1 MTSQTKKFDICI
13 IGAGPGGYV
22 AAIRAA
28 QLGLKVGIVEAN
40 HLGGICLNWG
50 CIPTKALLKSS
61 EVNHLLHNLDQF
73 GFSAEKIK
81 FDFTKIIERSRAVS
95 KRLSGGIA
103 GLMKK
108 NKIEVIDGFAKFLDS
123 KKISVTKSD
132 STGSPYLG
140 GFERKEND
148 LNGHFQREGER
159 VSGAMGVHTTIEA
172 AYFVIATGARARVIA
187 GMEPDVEN
195 IWTYREAMTPKALP
209 KSLLVVG
216 SGAIGAEF
224 ASFYR
229 NMGAEVTLIEMA
241 ENILPVEDEEISKLA
256 RKSFEKQG
264 IKIHTSAALKSL
276 KKGKGEVTAIVE
288 IGGKLEE
295 LKAEKVIMAVG
306 IVANVENLGL
316 EKTKVKIDKGRVD
329 VNGYLETSDANIFAI
344 GDVAGAPWL
353 AHKASHEG
361 TIAAEKIASKLGK
374 YDGKKIHAIKKDN
387 IPGCTYSM
395 PQIASVGITEKKAKE
410 LGKKIKVGRFPYMAN
425 GKAIAMGE
433 TDGLIK
439 VIFDEKTGELLG
451 AHLIGA
457 EVTEMIQGYVIAKQ
471 AELTEEDL
479 MHTIFAH
486 PTMSEMMHE
495 AVLDAYG
502 KVIHF

>member
-1 MTSQTKKFDICI
+1 MTKKFDLCV

-22 AAIRAA
+22 SAIRAS
-28 QLGLKVGIVEAN
+28 QLGLKVAIIEAN

-50 CIPTKALLKSS
+50 CIPTKALLRSS
-61 EVNHLLHNLDQF
+61 EINHLLHNLPEF
-73 GFSAEKIK
+73 GFSAQNIQH
-81 FDFTKIIERSRAVS
+81 DFTKIIERSRAVS
-95 KRLSGGIA
+95 KRLSTGIA

-108 NKIEVIDGFAKFLDS
+108 HKIEVFDGFAKFLDA
-123 KKISVTKSD
+123 KKISISKD
-132 STGSPYLG
+132 G
-140 GFERKEND
+140 KE
-148 LNGHFQREGER
+148 
-159 VSGAMGVHTTIEA
+159 IEQIESS
-172 AYFVIATGARARVIA
+172 YFVVATGARARIIA
-187 GMEPDVEN
+187 GMEPDGEN
-195 IWTYREAMTPKALP
+195 IWTYREAMTAKALP
-209 KSLLVVG
+209 KSLIVVG
-216 SGAIGAEF
+216 SGAIGSEF

-229 NMGAEVTLIEMA
+229 NMGSEVTIVEMA

-264 IKIHTSAALKSL
+264 IKILTSASLKSL
-276 KKGKGEVTAIVE
+276 TKDKGEVVAKIE
-288 IGGKLEE
+288 IAGKIEE
-295 LKAEKVIMAVG
+295 IKAQKVIMAVG

-316 EKTKVKIDKGRVD
+316 EKTKIKVEKGRIET
-329 VNGYLETSDANIFAI
+329 NGYMETSEPNIFAI

-361 TIAAEKIASKLGK
+361 IIASEKIASKLGK
-374 YDGKKIHAIKKDN
+374 YDAKKVHPIKKEN
-387 IPGCTYSM
+387 VPGCTYAM
-395 PQIASVGITEKKAKE
+395 PQIASIGLTEKKAKE
-410 LGKKIKVGRFPYMAN
+410 LGKKIKVGRFPYLAN

-433 TDGLIK
+433 MEGLIK

-457 EVTEMIQGYVIAKQ
+457 EVTEMIQGFVIAKQ

-502 KVIHF
+502 KAIHF

>member
-1 MTSQTKKFDICI
+1 MTKKFDLCI

-22 AAIRAA
+22 SAIRAS
-28 QLGLKVGIVEAN
+28 QLGLKVAIVEAN

-50 CIPTKALLKSS
+50 CIPTKALLRSS
-61 EVNHLLHNLDQF
+61 EINHLLHNLDQF
-73 GFSAEKIK
+73 GFSAENIK
-81 FDFTKIIERSRAVS
+81 HDFAKIIERSRAVS
-95 KRLSGGIA
+95 KRLSSGVA

-108 NKIEVIDGFAKFLDS
+108 NKIEVFDGFAKFLDA
-123 KKISVTKSD
+123 KKISVNKD
-132 STGSPYLG
+132 SQ
-140 GFERKEND
+140 EIE
-148 LNGHFQREGER
+148 Q
-159 VSGAMGVHTTIEA
+159 IEA
-172 AYFVIATGARARVIA
+172 SYFIVATGARARVIA
-187 GMEPDVEN
+187 GMEPDGEN
-195 IWTYREAMTPKALP
+195 IWTYREAMTAKALP
-209 KSLLVVG
+209 KSLIVVG
-216 SGAIGAEF
+216 SGAIGSEF

-229 NMGAEVTLIEMA
+229 NMGAEVTLVEMA

-264 IKIHTSAALKSL
+264 IKILTSASLKALKV
-276 KKGKGEVTAIVE
+276 GKGEVIASIE
-288 IGGKLEE
+288 IAGKVAEI
-295 LKAEKVIMAVG
+295 KAEKVIMAVG

-316 EKTKVKIDKGRVD
+316 EKTKIKVDKGSIET
-329 VNGYLETSDANIFAI
+329 NGYMETAEAHIFAI

-361 TIAAEKIASKLGK
+361 IISAEKIASKMGK
-374 YDGKKIHAIKKDN
+374 YDAKKVHPIKKEN

-395 PQIASVGITEKKAKE
+395 PQIASLGLTEKKAKE
-410 LGKKIKVGRFPYMAN
+410 LGKKVKIGRFPYLAN

-433 TDGLIK
+433 TEGLIK
-439 VIFDEKTGELLG
+439 VLFDEKTGELLG

-457 EVTEMIQGYVIAKQ
+457 EVTEMIQGFVIAKQ

-479 MHTIFAH
+479 MHTIFPH

>member
-1 MTSQTKKFDICI
+1 MKISVKKLAFDLCV

-28 QLGLKVGIVEAN
+28 QLGLSVAIVEAN
-40 HLGGICLNWG
+40 QLGGICLNWG

-61 EVNHLLHNLDQF
+61 EINHLLHNLEGF
-73 GFSAEKIK
+73 GFSADSVK
-81 FDFTKIIERSRAVS
+81 FDFGKIIARSRAVS

-108 NKIEVIDGFAKFLDS
+108 IKIEVIEGFAQFLDA
-123 KKISVTKSD
+123 KKISVSKD
-132 STGSPYLG
+132 G
-140 GFERKEND
+140 KE
-148 LNGHFQREGER
+148 FAQ
-159 VSGAMGVHTTIEA
+159 VEA
-172 AYFVIATGARARVIA
+172 KNFIIATGARARVIA
-187 GMEPDVEN
+187 GAEPDGKS
-195 IWTYREAMTPKALP
+195 IWTYREAMIPQSLP

-216 SGAIGAEF
+216 SGAIGVEF
-224 ASFYR
+224 ASFYK

-241 ENILPVEDEEISKLA
+241 ENILPVEDEEISQLA

-264 IKIHTSAALKSL
+264 IKIHTLAALKSVRTRL
-276 KKGKGEVTAIVE
+276 VESQKTAPSASLQPDLSHSEVVATVE
-288 IGGKLEE
+288 IAGTVHEFT
-295 LKAEKVIMAVG
+295 AEKLIIAAG

-316 EKTKVKIDKGRVD
+316 AKTRVKLDRGHIVTDS
-329 VNGYLETSDANIFAI
+329 YLETAEPNIFAI

-361 TIAAEKIASKLGK
+361 VIAAEKIASKLGK
-374 YDGKKIHAIKKDN
+374 FDAKKIHPIKRDN
-387 IPGCTYSM
+387 IPGCTYCL
-395 PQIASVGITEKKAKE
+395 PQIASVGITEKQAKAS
-410 LGKKIKVGRFPYMAN
+410 GRKIKIGRFPYLAN
-425 GKAIAMGE
+425 GKAIASGE
-433 TDGLIK
+433 SEGLIK

-457 EVTEMIQGYVIAKQ
+457 EVTEMIQGFVIAKQ

-479 MHTIFAH
+479 MQTIFAH

-495 AVLDAYG
+495 ATLDAYG
-502 KVIHF
+502 RVIHF

>member
-1 MTSQTKKFDICI
+1 MTKKFDLCI

-22 AAIRAA
+22 SAIRAS
-28 QLGLKVGIVEAN
+28 QLGLKVAIVEAN

-50 CIPTKALLKSS
+50 CIPTKALLRSS
-61 EVNHLLHNLDQF
+61 EINHLLHNLDQF
-73 GFSAEKIK
+73 GFSAENIK
-81 FDFTKIIERSRAVS
+81 HDFAKIIERSRAVS
-95 KRLSGGIA
+95 KRLSSGVA

-108 NKIEVIDGFAKFLDS
+108 NKIEVFDGFAKFLDA
-123 KKISVTKSD
+123 KKISVSKD
-132 STGSPYLG
+132 S
-140 GFERKEND
+140 KEIE
-148 LNGHFQREGER
+148 Q
-159 VSGAMGVHTTIEA
+159 IEA
-172 AYFVIATGARARVIA
+172 SYYIVATGARARIIP
-187 GMEPDVEN
+187 GMEPDGEN
-195 IWTYREAMTPKALP
+195 IWTYREAMTAKALP
-209 KSLLVVG
+209 KSLIVVG
-216 SGAIGAEF
+216 SGAIGSEF

-229 NMGAEVTLIEMA
+229 NMGAEVTLVEMA

-264 IKIHTSAALKSL
+264 IKILTSASLKALKV
-276 KKGKGEVTAIVE
+276 GKSEVVASIEIAGKVE
-288 IGGKLEE
+288 EI
-295 LKAEKVIMAVG
+295 KAEKVIMAVG

-316 EKTKVKIDKGRVD
+316 EKTKIKVNKGSIET
-329 VNGYLETSDANIFAI
+329 NGYMETAEAHIFAI

-361 TIAAEKIASKLGK
+361 IISAEKIASKMGK
-374 YDGKKIHAIKKDN
+374 YDAKKVHPIKKEN

-395 PQIASVGITEKKAKE
+395 PQIASLGLTEKKAKE
-410 LGKKIKVGRFPYMAN
+410 LGKKVKIGRFPYLAN

-433 TDGLIK
+433 TEGLIK
-439 VIFDEKTGELLG
+439 VLFDEKTGELLG

-457 EVTEMIQGYVIAKQ
+457 EVTEMIQGFVIAKQ

>member
-1 MTSQTKKFDICI
+1 MTKKFDLCI

-22 AAIRAA
+22 SAIRAS
-28 QLGLKVGIVEAN
+28 QLGLKVAIVEAN

-50 CIPTKALLKSS
+50 CIPTKALLRSS
-61 EVNHLLHNLDQF
+61 EINHLLHNLDQF
-73 GFSAEKIK
+73 GFSAENIK
-81 FDFTKIIERSRAVS
+81 HDFAKIIERSRAVS
-95 KRLSGGIA
+95 KRLSLGVA

-108 NKIEVIDGFAKFLDS
+108 NNIEVFDGFAKFLDN
-123 KKISVTKSD
+123 KKITVSKD
-132 STGSPYLG
+132 S
-140 GFERKEND
+140 KEIE
-148 LNGHFQREGER
+148 Q
-159 VSGAMGVHTTIEA
+159 IEA
-172 AYFVIATGARARVIA
+172 SYFIVATGARARVIP
-187 GMEPDVEN
+187 GMEPDGEN
-195 IWTYREAMTPKALP
+195 VWTYREAMTAKALP
-209 KSLLVVG
+209 KSLIVVG
-216 SGAIGAEF
+216 SGAIGSEF

-229 NMGAEVTLIEMA
+229 NMGAEVTLVEMA

-264 IKIHTSAALKSL
+264 IKILTSASLKALKI
-276 KKGKGEVTAIVE
+276 GKGEVVASIEIAGKVE
-288 IGGKLEE
+288 EI
-295 LKAEKVIMAVG
+295 KAEKVIMAVG

-316 EKTKVKIDKGRVD
+316 EKTKIKVDKGGIET
-329 VNGYLETSDANIFAI
+329 NGYMETAEAHIFAI

-361 TIAAEKIASKLGK
+361 IISAEKIASKMGK
-374 YDGKKIHAIKKDN
+374 YDAKKVHPIKKEN

-395 PQIASVGITEKKAKE
+395 PQIASLGLTEKKAKE
-410 LGKKIKVGRFPYMAN
+410 LGRKVKIGRFPYLAN

-433 TDGLIK
+433 TEGLIK
-439 VIFDEKTGELLG
+439 VLFDEKTGELLG

-457 EVTEMIQGYVIAKQ
+457 EVTEMIQGFVIAKQ

>member
-1 MTSQTKKFDICI
+1 MTSSAKKFDLCI

-50 CIPTKALLKSS
+50 CIPTKALLKSA

-73 GFSAEKIK
+73 GFAAEKVT
-81 FDFTKIIERSRAVS
+81 FDFGKIIERSRAVS
-95 KRLSGGIA
+95 KRLSTGIA

-108 NKIEVIDGFAKFLDS
+108 NKVEVIDGFAKFLDA
-123 KKISVTKSD
+123 KKISVAKD
-132 STGSPYLG
+132 G
-140 GFERKEND
+140 KEVA
-148 LNGHFQREGER
+148 Q
-159 VSGAMGVHTTIEA
+159 VEA
-172 AYFVIATGARARVIA
+172 TYFIIATGARARVIP

-216 SGAIGAEF
+216 SGAIGSEF
-224 ASFYR
+224 ASFYK
-229 NMGAEVTLIEMA
+229 NMGSEVTLIEMA

-276 KKGKGEVTAIVE
+276 KKGKGQVTATVE
-288 IGGKLEE
+288 IGGKTEE
-295 LKAEKVIMAVG
+295 LTAEKVIMAVG
-306 IVANVENLGL
+306 IVANTENLGL
-316 EKTKVKIDKGRVD
+316 EKTKVKLDKGRIET
-329 VNGYLETSDANIFAI
+329 NGYLETSDANIFAI

-374 YDGKKIHAIKKDN
+374 YDAKKVHPIKKDN

-395 PQIASVGITEKKAKE
+395 PQIASVGMTEKKAKE
-410 LGKKIKVGRFPYMAN
+410 AGKKIKVGRFPYMAN
-425 GKAIAMGE
+425 GKAIAAGE
-433 TDGLIK
+433 TEGLIK

>member
-1 MTSQTKKFDICI
+1 MTKKFDLCI

-22 AAIRAA
+22 SAIRAS
-28 QLGLKVGIVEAN
+28 QLGLKVAIVEAN

-50 CIPTKALLKSS
+50 CIPTKALLRSS
-61 EVNHLLHNLDQF
+61 EINHLLHNLDQF
-73 GFSAEKIK
+73 GFSAENIK
-81 FDFTKIIERSRAVS
+81 HDFAKIIERSRAVS
-95 KRLSGGIA
+95 KRLSSGVA

-108 NKIEVIDGFAKFLDS
+108 NKIEVFDGFAKFLDN
-123 KKISVTKSD
+123 KKITVSKD
-132 STGSPYLG
+132 S
-140 GFERKEND
+140 KEIE
-148 LNGHFQREGER
+148 Q
-159 VSGAMGVHTTIEA
+159 IEA
-172 AYFVIATGARARVIA
+172 SYFIVATGARARVIK
-187 GMEPDVEN
+187 GMEPDGEN
-195 IWTYREAMTPKALP
+195 IWTYREAMTAKALP
-209 KSLLVVG
+209 KSLIVVG
-216 SGAIGAEF
+216 SGAIGSEF

-229 NMGAEVTLIEMA
+229 NMGAEVTLVEMA

-264 IKIHTSAALKSL
+264 IKILTSASLKALKV
-276 KKGKGEVTAIVE
+276 GKGEVVASIEIAGKVE
-288 IGGKLEE
+288 EI
-295 LKAEKVIMAVG
+295 KAEKVIMAVG

-316 EKTKVKIDKGRVD
+316 EKTKIKIDKGSIET
-329 VNGYLETSDANIFAI
+329 NGYMETAEAHIFAI

-361 TIAAEKIASKLGK
+361 IISAEKIASKMGK
-374 YDGKKIHAIKKDN
+374 YDAKKVHPIKKEN

-395 PQIASVGITEKKAKE
+395 PQIASLGLTEKKAKE
-410 LGKKIKVGRFPYMAN
+410 LGKKVKIGRFPYLAN

-433 TDGLIK
+433 TEGLIK
-439 VIFDEKTGELLG
+439 VLFDEKTGELLG

-457 EVTEMIQGYVIAKQ
+457 EVTEMIQGFVIAKQ

>member
-1 MTSQTKKFDICI
+1 MTNSAKKFDVCV

-28 QLGLKVGIVEAN
+28 QLGLKVGIVEADQ
-40 HLGGICLNWG
+40 LGGICLNWG
-50 CIPTKALLKSS
+50 CIPTKALLKSA
-61 EVNHLLHNLDQF
+61 EVNHLLHNLEQF
-73 GFSAEKIK
+73 GFSEEKVK
-81 FDFTKIIERSRAVS
+81 FDFAKIIERSRAVS
-95 KRLSGGIA
+95 KKLSGGIA

-108 NKIEVIDGFAKFLDS
+108 NKIEVINGFAKFLDA
-123 KKISVTKSD
+123 KKIAV
-132 STGSPYLG
+132 GN
-140 GFERKEND
+140 EE
-148 LNGHFQREGER
+148 
-159 VSGAMGVHTTIEA
+159 IEA
-172 AYFVIATGARARVIA
+172 TYFIIATGARARVTP

-224 ASFYR
+224 ASFYK
-229 NMGAEVTLIEMA
+229 NMGSEVTLIEMA

-264 IKIHTSAALKSL
+264 IKIYTSAALKSL
-276 KKGKGEVTAIVE
+276 KKGKGSVTATVE
-288 IGGKLEE
+288 IAGKLEE
-295 LKAEKVIMAVG
+295 ITAEKVIMAVG
-306 IVANVENLGL
+306 IVANIENLGL
-316 EKTKVKIDKGRVD
+316 EKTKVKTEKGRVIA
-329 VNGYLETSDANIFAI
+329 NGYLETAEANIFAI
-344 GDVAGAPWL
+344 GDVVGSPWL

-361 TIAAEKIASKLGK
+361 SIAAEKIASKLGK
-374 YDGKKIHAIKKDN
+374 YDAKKIHPIKIEN

-395 PQIASVGITEKKAKE
+395 PQIASVGLTEKKAKDA
-410 LGKKIKVGRFPYMAN
+410 GKKIKVGRFPYMAN
-425 GKAIAMGE
+425 GKAIAAGE
-433 TDGLIK
+433 SEGLIK

>member
-1 MTSQTKKFDICI
+1 MTILAKKFDVCV

-22 AAIRAA
+22 AAIRAS
-28 QLGLKVGIVEAN
+28 QIGLSVGIIEAN

-61 EVNHLLHNLDQF
+61 EVNHLLHNLDEY
-73 GFSAEKIK
+73 GFSAKEVK
-81 FDFTKIIERSRAVS
+81 FDFAKIIERSRSVS
-95 KRLSGGIA
+95 KKLSGGIA

-108 NKIEVIDGFAKFLDS
+108 NKIEVVDGFAKFIS
-123 KKISVTKSD
+123 NKKISVTKD
-132 STGSPYLG
+132 G
-140 GFERKEND
+140 KEVA
-148 LNGHFQREGER
+148 Q
-159 VSGAMGVHTTIEA
+159 VEA
-172 AYFVIATGARARVIA
+172 ANFIIATGARARVIN
-187 GMEPDVEN
+187 GMEPDGES

-209 KSLLVVG
+209 KSILVVG
-216 SGAIGAEF
+216 SGAIGVEF

-229 NMGAEVTLIEMA
+229 NMGSEVTIVEMA
-241 ENILPVEDEEISKLA
+241 ENILPVEDEEISKIA

-264 IKIHTSAALKSL
+264 IKIITSAGLKSL
-276 KKGKGEVTAIVE
+276 KKAKDGVTASIE
-288 IGGKLEE
+288 IAGKLEE
-295 LKAEKVIMAVG
+295 IKAEKVIMAVG

-316 EKTKVKIDKGRVD
+316 EKTKVKLDKGRIQT
-329 VNGYLETSDANIFAI
+329 NPYLETDEAGIFAI

-361 TIAAEKIASKLGK
+361 TIAAEKIASKVGK
-374 YDGKKIHAIKKDN
+374 YNAKKVHPIKKEN
-387 IPGCTYSM
+387 IPGCTYSR
-395 PQIASVGITEKKAKE
+395 PQIASVGLTEKAAIAQ
-410 LGKKIKVGRFPYMAN
+410 GKKIKVGRFPYMAN

-433 TDGLIK
+433 TEGLIK
-439 VIFDEKTGELLG
+439 VIFDEKSGELLG

>member
-1 MTSQTKKFDICI
+1 MTKKFDLCI

-22 AAIRAA
+22 SAIRAS
-28 QLGLKVGIVEAN
+28 QLGLKVAIVEAN

-50 CIPTKALLKSS
+50 CIPTKALLRSS
-61 EVNHLLHNLDQF
+61 EINHLLHNLDQF
-73 GFSAEKIK
+73 GFSAQNIQH
-81 FDFTKIIERSRAVS
+81 DFAKIIERSRAVS
-95 KRLSGGIA
+95 KRLSSGVA

-108 NKIEVIDGFAKFLDS
+108 NKIEVFDGFAKFLDN
-123 KKISVTKSD
+123 KKISVSKD
-132 STGSPYLG
+132 S
-140 GFERKEND
+140 KEIE
-148 LNGHFQREGER
+148 Q
-159 VSGAMGVHTTIEA
+159 IEA
-172 AYFVIATGARARVIA
+172 SYFIVATGARARVIP
-187 GMEPDVEN
+187 GMEPDGEN
-195 IWTYREAMTPKALP
+195 VWTYREAMTAKALP
-209 KSLLVVG
+209 KSLIVVG
-216 SGAIGAEF
+216 SGAIGSEF

-229 NMGAEVTLIEMA
+229 NMGAEVTLVEMA

-264 IKIHTSAALKSL
+264 IKILTSASL
-276 KKGKGEVTAIVE
+276 KTLKIGKGEVVASIEIAGKVE
-288 IGGKLEE
+288 EI
-295 LKAEKVIMAVG
+295 KAEKVIMAVG

-316 EKTKVKIDKGRVD
+316 EKTKIKVDKGSIET
-329 VNGYLETSDANIFAI
+329 NGYMETAEAHIFAI

-361 TIAAEKIASKLGK
+361 IISAEKIASKMGK
-374 YDGKKIHAIKKDN
+374 YDAKKVHPIKKEN

-395 PQIASVGITEKKAKE
+395 PQIASLGLTEKKAKE
-410 LGKKIKVGRFPYMAN
+410 LGKKVKIGRFPYLAN

-433 TDGLIK
+433 TEGLIK
-439 VIFDEKTGELLG
+439 VLFDEKTGELLG

-457 EVTEMIQGYVIAKQ
+457 EVTEMIQGFVIAKQ

-502 KVIHF
+502 KVIHY

>member
-1 MTSQTKKFDICI
+1 MTSAKKFDICI

-50 CIPTKALLKSS
+50 CIPTKALLRSS

-73 GFSAEKIK
+73 GFAAENVK
-81 FDFTKIIERSRAVS
+81 FDFAKIIERSRAVS
-95 KRLSGGIA
+95 KRLSSGIA

-123 KKISVTKSD
+123 KKISVSKD
-132 STGSPYLG
+132 G
-140 GFERKEND
+140 KEVT
-148 LNGHFQREGER
+148 Q
-159 VSGAMGVHTTIEA
+159 VEA
-172 AYFVIATGARARVIA
+172 GYFVIATGARARVIP

-216 SGAIGAEF
+216 SGAIGSEF

-229 NMGAEVTLIEMA
+229 NMGSEVTLIEMA

-276 KKGKGEVTAIVE
+276 KKGKGEVTAVVE
-288 IGGKLEE
+288 ISGKVEE

-316 EKTKVKIDKGRVD
+316 EKTKVKLDKGRID
-329 VNGYLETSDANIFAI
+329 VNGFLETADQNIFAI